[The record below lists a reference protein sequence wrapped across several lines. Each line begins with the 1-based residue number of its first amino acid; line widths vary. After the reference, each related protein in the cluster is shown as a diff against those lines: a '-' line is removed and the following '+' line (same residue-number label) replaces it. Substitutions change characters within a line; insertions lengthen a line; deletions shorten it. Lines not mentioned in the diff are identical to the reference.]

1 MVHDP
6 SALMRIV
13 RVGVAG
19 AAVLASPTVLPAP
32 AAHAAP
38 PPTAAVAPG
47 AGLGTIEAV
56 AVSGRAMLATSSRIV
71 ATVPVQVPRTS
82 RVSVRLTLGRTT
94 CSAARTVPRG
104 RTRVSVACSTTP
116 GASSVPA
123 LVAVVTATVARTD
136 RGVTRRLSRTWR
148 PSITLDDGA
157 ALSTRAARARWT
169 AIGARLRARAAA
181 LQVGGQA
188 GVATGLQPGSG
199 VGLEAGAMG
208 PGRGA
213 LVALPQFAAGSVF
226 TPTAADAASRLW
238 RQAQTSGWHSELTAA
253 RLQELLRLSTAS
265 GGYGLGREWD
275 AFGDG
280 TLNPVSTTY
289 TVTTAGHVGWVLLEA
304 RRNGADA
311 GALDRAIDALLA
323 VPRLNGGRCL
333 AYSDSAFDAVQPCV
347 FNVSHGA
354 AAFLVQARELSTH
367 RAAEVDAVLAGLR
380 RGLVLGYD
388 RASGYWSYKAGDRA
402 AQDISHQIYT
412 ARSVDV
418 VSPGFG
424 AVARMMARPWW
435 RQPAG
440 LTQPPIAVASAMVDV
455 ARDCDRARSPAVLLG
470 VERGIAGPAQ
480 AFTLIGMSGF
490 VDDITTRCLA

>member
-19 AAVLASPTVLPAP
+19 AAVLASPTVLPAA
-32 AAHAAP
+32 AAHAAS
-38 PPTAAVAPG
+38 PPTAAVNTS
-47 AGLGTIEAV
+47 GLGTIEAV

-71 ATVPVQVPRTS
+71 ATVPVRVPRTS

-94 CSAARTVPRG
+94 CSAARTVPPG
-104 RTRVSVACSTTP
+104 RTRVSVACSSTP

-148 PSITLDDGA
+148 PSIALDDGD

-169 AIGARLRARAAA
+169 AIGARLRARAAT
-181 LQVGGQA
+181 LQV
-188 GVATGLQPGSG
+188 GLQPGLRA
-199 VGLEAGAMG
+199 GLEAGALG

-238 RQAQTSGWHSELTAA
+238 RQAQISGWHSELTAT

-280 TLNPVSTTY
+280 TVNPVSTTY

-304 RRNGADA
+304 RRHDADA

-323 VPRLNGGRCL
+323 VPRLNGGQCL

-388 RASGYWSYKAGDRA
+388 RVSGYWSYKAGDRA

-490 VDDITTRCLA
+490 VDDITARCLA